1 MMIIVSVWYNWKDQR
16 DEYVPSTGW
25 LKYDEN
31 TNSPYNQYLNDKDV
45 YREFLRKRY
54 NLDDTMVNQLFGQDY
69 ASALKTI
76 GYTPQQGKE
85 NYFDKH
91 VMDKFD
97 SWLQDNA
104 YNSNNWK
111 FENQRWNYVRQNKKG
126 GVLNKMEN
134 INFYQKGGNTKQKP
148 TKEQSAKNSGQQSQE
163 EMLQRAVFGFIGY
176 AASQQQEVTVDDA
189 VKQVVALMQQDPNS
203 LQQIADNDN
212 LVDAGYQ
219 VASQK
224 EPEVTKQITQPGV
237 ITQVVNDVVQQEIK
251 SARRGAKLNFIRGLK
266 GDCPDGYYK
275 SYFKAGG
282 ELCPVCKKK
291 QEEREKVQSAKCG
304 KKMKKGAISKAMNGI
319 RTEMFQ
325 NGGTAKKKPSQNIQ
339 VKTAKAPDGTIMKRT
354 IIPAIDPAN
363 NDTIYS
369 ERVYYPGLID
379 ENGTPVEGSGG
390 YTFEP
395 AGVYHWDGEIRT
407 EDKNYKN
414 LKNKFCKAR
423 IINTKNI
430 PFTNNNADRY
440 RGFSYTE

>member
-1 MMIIVSVWYNWKDQR
+1 MINY
-16 DEYVPSTGW
+16 Y
-25 LKYDEN
+25 
-31 TNSPYNQYLNDKDV
+31 
-45 YREFLRKRY
+45 
-54 NLDDTMVNQLFGQDY
+54 
-69 ASALKTI
+69 
-76 GYTPQQGKE
+76 QQGGAANDQAE
-85 NYFDKH
+85 DQ
-91 VMDKFD
+91 
-97 SWLQDNA
+97 LLLGA
-104 YNSNNWK
+104 
-111 FENQRWNYVRQNKKG
+111 
-126 GVLNKMEN
+126 VLG
-134 INFYQKGGNTKQKP
+134 Y
-148 TKEQSAKNSGQQSQE
+148 
-163 EMLQRAVFGFIGY
+163 IGY
-176 AASQQQEVTVDDA
+176 AESQKQDVSVEDAIAQVANIAAQDQDTLQKLATNEQLVKVGQEKVENENP
-189 VKQVVALMQQDPNS
+189 QI
-203 LQQIADNDN
+203 LQQIAQPGV
-212 LVDAGYQ
+212 L
-219 VASQK
+219 K
-224 EPEVTKQITQPGV
+224 EIITKQIEQA
-237 ITQVVNDVVQQEIK
+237 NVQ
-251 SARRGAKLNFIRGLK
+251 SARHGAKLNYLMKLK
-266 GDCPDGYYK
+266 GMCPAGYEPRY
-275 SYFKAGG
+275 YKAGG
-282 ELCPVCKKK
+282 TLCQACVKK

-414 LKNKFCKAR
+414 LKNKFGKAR